1 MPGFVLRVAELL
13 EVAFVALGLAG
24 FAHLAAVMDE
34 LVGEGDPAILRN
46 DLH

>member
-24 FAHLAAVMDE
+24 FAHLAGSLALTLLGAWTARSVF
-34 LVGEGDPAILRN
+34 A
-46 DLH
+46 